1 MIIYYNIFEYD
12 RYEGMITYY
21 LTPSTKI
28 LCSLINQWRKN
39 RSISS
44 THGGFRMAFKLIR
57 IYYLSKLTIF
67 V

>member
-12 RYEGMITYY
+12 RYEGMIIYY
-21 LTPSTKI
+21 LTPSKKI
-28 LCSLINQWRKN
+28 LCLLINQWRKN
-39 RSISS
+39 KPISS

-57 IYYLSKLTIF
+57 KYYLSKLIIF